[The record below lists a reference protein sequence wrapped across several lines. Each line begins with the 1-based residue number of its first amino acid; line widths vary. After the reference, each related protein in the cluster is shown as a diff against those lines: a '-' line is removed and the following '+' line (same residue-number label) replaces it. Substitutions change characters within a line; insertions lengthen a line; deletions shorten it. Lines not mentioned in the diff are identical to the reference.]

1 MRDHSER
8 RARILSLSL
17 PQATIQSAEIIP
29 AGPFTVVPPGGLDP
43 VVVQL
48 HEHCRVQLVVE
59 PHISVE
65 IWLPTDRWNGRFQGV
80 GGGGLAGIISYAA
93 LAAGLHNGYATA
105 STDTGHVGST
115 DASWAIGRPD
125 LLVDYGHRAIHEMTL
140 KAKAV
145 VEAFYGRPGHHAYF
159 TGCST
164 GGRQGLMEAQRYPED
179 YDGVLAGAP
188 AINISTFH
196 AGQLWAAQHTLVDPA
211 DHISAEQYDAINRWV
226 LDTFDDDR
234 APDGLIDDPRQVVID
249 YAAVKAAAGLTD
261 QQVET
266 LRALYSGPVN
276 SAGAPV
282 YPGLMPGGETQW
294 QPLVGGPVPFP
305 IGPAIYGQMVF
316 EDPDWDWRTFNYDAD
331 LGAAQAKLGDV
342 MDAMDPDL
350 GAFKIRGGKLIL
362 YHGWSDFGISPEA
375 TRRYYE
381 SLVEAVGGRAAT
393 EDFARLFLLPGMGH
407 CRGGTGPDTFD
418 GLTPLVD
425 WVERGVAPEL
435 IVAARMVDG
444 KAVRTRPLCPY
455 PKVARWTGTG
465 TLDDAA
471 NFECQEP

>member
-1 MRDHSER
+1 VAYSDSC
-8 RARILSLSL
+8 ARILALAL
-17 PQATIQSAEIIP
+17 PQATIQSAEIVP
-29 AGPFTVVPPGGLDP
+29 SGPFTVVPPGGLEA
-43 VVVQL
+43 VILQL
-48 HEHCRVQLVVE
+48 DEHCRVKLVVE
-59 PHISVE
+59 PQISVE
-65 IWLPTDRWNGRFQGV
+65 IWLPTARWNGRFQGV
-80 GGGGLAGIISYAA
+80 GGGGLAGIISYPA
-93 LAAGLHNGYATA
+93 LATGVQNGYAAA

-115 DASWAIGRPD
+115 DARWAIGRPD
-125 LLVDYGHRAIHEMTL
+125 LLVDYGHRAIHEMTV

-145 VEAFYGRPGHHAYF
+145 VEAFYGRPAHHAYF

-164 GGRQGLMEAQRYPED
+164 GGRQGLMEVQRYPAD

-188 AINISTFH
+188 AINISIFH

-211 DHISAEQYDAINRWV
+211 SHISAEQYEAVNRWV
-226 LDTFDDDR
+226 LDTFDE
-234 APDGLIDDPRQVVID
+234 AGGADGLIDDPRQVVID
-249 YAAVKAAAGLTD
+249 YAAVKAAAGLTN
-261 QQVET
+261 QQVLT
-266 LRALYSGPVN
+266 LRALYSGPAN
-276 SAGAPV
+276 SAGESV

-316 EDPDWDWRTFNYDAD
+316 EDGNWDWRTFNYDAD
-331 LGAAQAKLGDV
+331 LAAAKAKLGDV

-350 GAFKIRGGKLIL
+350 RPFKHRGGKLIL

-381 SLVEAVGGRAAT
+381 SVVEVVGGRTSA

-425 WVERGVAPEL
+425 WVERGTPPKRIVVAQIANGE
-435 IVAARMVDG
+435 V
-444 KAVRTRPLCPY
+444 VRTRPLCPY
-455 PKVARWTGTG
+455 PQIARWTGNG
-465 TLDDAA
+465 SLDDAA
-471 NFECQEP
+471 SFECAEP